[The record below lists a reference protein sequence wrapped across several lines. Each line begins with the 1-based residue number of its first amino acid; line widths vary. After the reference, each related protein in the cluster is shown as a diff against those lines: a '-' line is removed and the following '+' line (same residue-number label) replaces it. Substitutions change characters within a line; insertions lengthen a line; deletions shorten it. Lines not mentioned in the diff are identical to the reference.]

1 MPATL
6 GTAGSIHAAAPAS
19 ANCAFRPSRPPQ
31 HISSAISMGCAP
43 HSTSGCD
50 LMRKQVASVRH
61 SGRKGCQATWA
72 HLPGVVPA
80 EVPLAA
86 VILHKDAVLDADKV
100 CLAAACAQG
109 HACTVNIGTA
119 QYASQS
125 PAVAVCP
132 TQDSVLHRHS
142 QRCRRAAH
150 SAVYHYLTGLST
162 KLAKNQLPHQSAHA
176 GTRHTCG
183 FATPAL
189 QHNQHSNTAGGARIR
204 PRRALVPGHGTDCW
218 QLD

>member
-1 MPATL
+1 
-6 GTAGSIHAAAPAS
+6 
-19 ANCAFRPSRPPQ
+19 
-31 HISSAISMGCAP
+31 
-43 HSTSGCD
+43 
-50 LMRKQVASVRH
+50 MRKQIASLCC

-109 HACTVNIGTA
+109 HARSLKIGTC
-119 QYASQS
+119 SGLSHS
-125 PAVAVCP
+125 PAVTVCP
-132 TQDSVLHRHS
+132 AQHSVLHRQS

-150 SAVYHYLTGLST
+150 SPVSHHLTGLST

-176 GTRHTCG
+176 GKRHTCG
-183 FATPAL
+183 FAATSFEA
-189 QHNQHSNTAGGARIR
+189 
-204 PRRALVPGHGTDCW
+204 
-218 QLD
+218 